1 MHPKGHFALDM
12 ARRGF
17 RVFPLREDDPDLK
30 PGQIK
35 RPALAGDWK
44 ALATQDEATIAK
56 WWTNKNYNIAV
67 ATLPDDGLVIL
78 DYDTKPGQS
87 GAKALQAHDALD
99 MPDSFRVSTA
109 SGGTHVY
116 LKAPKGVAIP
126 NSVSK
131 LAKNVDVR
139 GNERGGYVV
148 APGSTIHGKPYA
160 ITSEAPIEEIPDWL
174 IAKAKANRKQTATK
188 QGEILVTLDL
198 PESLKAARSYL
209 VDHAPE
215 ALEGAGGDNTTFQV
229 AARVK
234 DFGLSEDA
242 AFELI
247 SEHWN
252 EEKAIPP
259 WDLDQLRVKVANAYR
274 HGSLPVGV
282 ASPHAE
288 FGDVSFLLTSTPKP
302 KSDRLYLVGFNDF
315 ADQALTLMGEPLVDD
330 LLDRF
335 GFSVLYGRSN
345 SGKTFI
351 MLDLAFCIAAGLPWK
366 GKHST
371 KQGLVVYIAAEG
383 GKGLAKRVK
392 ALREHHSLDRDI
404 PLAVMPC
411 PINLMA
417 TGKESD
423 TRRIIELVRE
433 AEARYGQKCELLV
446 VDTLS
451 RALAGGDE
459 NASTDMGAFVKHA
472 DFLRA
477 SLQTHLAVV
486 HHAGKDIARGARG
499 WSGIQAAIDTEIEVH
514 EGHVTVTKQR
524 DLDTLPQQSFKLDV
538 VEVGVRPRDGKRVTS
553 CVVRYV
559 EAVEFDATISKVEDR
574 VLQAV
579 KDLIATQDDKSQP
592 VELAEIYEK
601 VCYDTALNKGLS
613 KANVRVR
620 LLQLVKKG
628 ELLNPERGQYL
639 TRLVTTALTS

>member
-17 RVFPLREDDPDLK
+17 RVFPLRVDDPDLT

-44 ALATQDEATIAK
+44 ALATQDEATIEK
-56 WWTNKNYNIAV
+56 WWSTKNYNIAV

-78 DYDTKPGQS
+78 DYDTKQGQS
-87 GAKALQAHDALD
+87 GGKALAAHDALD

-116 LKAPKGVAIP
+116 LKAPPGVAIP

-160 ITSEAPIEEIPDWL
+160 ITSEEPIEEIPDWL
-174 IAKAKANRKQTATK
+174 IQKAKANRKQTAAK
-188 QGEILVTLDL
+188 QGEVLVTLDL
-198 PESLKAARSYL
+198 PESLKAARAYL
-209 VDHAPE
+209 MDYAPE

-259 WDLDQLRVKVANAYR
+259 WDLDQLRVKVRNAYA
-274 HGSLPVGV
+274 HGSLPIGV

-288 FGDVSFLLTSTPKP
+288 FGDVSFLLKTSTTIPA

-524 DLDTLPQQSFKLDV
+524 DLDTLPQQNFKLDV

-559 EAVEFDATISKVEDR
+559 DAVEFDAGVVEHKPETLQILKV
-574 VLQAV
+574 
-579 KDLIATQDDKSQP
+579 
-592 VELAEIYEK
+592 LAELKATNSDKKIGPKAVYEAISGTQVNVPGPFSYENIKK
-601 VCYDTALNKGLS
+601 VMGRYGDTTKQTEKPDSS
-613 KANVRVR
+613 KD
-620 LLQLVKKG
+620 
-628 ELLNPERGQYL
+628 
-639 TRLVTTALTS
+639 

>member
-1 MHPKGHFALDM
+1 
-12 ARRGF
+12 
-17 RVFPLREDDPDLK
+17 
-30 PGQIK
+30 
-35 RPALAGDWK
+35 
-44 ALATQDEATIAK
+44 
-56 WWTNKNYNIAV
+56 
-67 ATLPDDGLVIL
+67 
-78 DYDTKPGQS
+78 
-87 GAKALQAHDALD
+87 
-99 MPDSFRVSTA
+99 
-109 SGGTHVY
+109 
-116 LKAPKGVAIP
+116 
-126 NSVSK
+126 
-131 LAKNVDVR
+131 
-139 GNERGGYVV
+139 
-148 APGSTIHGKPYA
+148 
-160 ITSEAPIEEIPDWL
+160 
-174 IAKAKANRKQTATK
+174 
-188 QGEILVTLDL
+188 
-198 PESLKAARSYL
+198 L

-259 WDLDQLRVKVANAYR
+259 WGLDELRVKVRNAYA
-274 HGSLPVGV
+274 HGSLPIGV

-288 FGDVSFLLTSTPKP
+288 FGDVSFLLKSTPKP

>member
-1 MHPKGHFALDM
+1 MHPKGHFALNM

-17 RVFPLREDDPDLK
+17 RVFPLHEDRKDLSAK
-30 PGQIK
+30 DQK
-35 RPALAGDWK
+35 RPFLKDWPALA
-44 ALATQDEATIAK
+44 TTDEDTIRK
-56 WWTNKNYNIAV
+56 WWSEKNYNYGV
-67 ATLPDDGLVIL
+67 AMLPDDNLIVL
-78 DYDTKPGQS
+78 DYDMKEGQQ
-87 GAKALQAHDALD
+87 GAKALEAHDALE
-99 MPDSFRVSTA
+99 MCESLRVRTA
-109 SGGTHVY
+109 SGGAHIYGKV
-116 LKAPKGVAIP
+116 PEGVKVP
-126 NSVSK
+126 NSASK
-131 LAKNVDVR
+131 VAKNVDVR
-139 GNERGGYVV
+139 GNARASFVV
-148 APGSTIHGKPYA
+148 GPGSTIQGSPYEITADKPL
-160 ITSEAPIEEIPDWL
+160 EEFPTWVVK
-174 IAKAKANRKQTATK
+174 KASSDRKTTTAK

-209 VDHAPE
+209 VGHAPE

-242 AFELI
+242 AFELMA
-247 SEHWN
+247 EHWN
-252 EEKAIPP
+252 EEKASPP

-274 HGSLPVGV
+274 HGSLPIGV

-288 FGDVSFLLTSTPKP
+288 FGDVSFLLKSSTTIPKP
-302 KSDRLYLVGFNDF
+302 DRLYLVGFNEF

-351 MLDLAFCIAAGLPWK
+351 MLDIAFCIAAGLPWK
-366 GKHST
+366 GKHSV

-392 ALREHHSLDRDI
+392 ALREHHKLDRDI

-423 TRRIIELVRE
+423 TRRIIELVRA

-538 VEVGVRPRDGKRVTS
+538 VGVGVRPRDGKRVTS
-553 CVVRYV
+553 CVVCYV
-559 EAVEFDATISKVEDR
+559 EAVEFDAGVVEHKPETLQILKV
-574 VLQAV
+574 
-579 KDLIATQDDKSQP
+579 
-592 VELAEIYEK
+592 LAELKATNSDKKIGPKAVYEAISGTQTNVPGPFSYENIKK
-601 VCYDTALNKGLS
+601 VMGRYGDTTKQTEKPDSS
-613 KANVRVR
+613 KD
-620 LLQLVKKG
+620 
-628 ELLNPERGQYL
+628 
-639 TRLVTTALTS
+639 